1 MTDIERLIDQF
12 LAYIDVERGLA
23 KATVRA
29 YDSDLRKY
37 NGWLATQGIQDLNA
51 VTTQDVERYIAF
63 LDDSGESAR
72 SKARRLASIH
82 AFHRFALNEH
92 VVSNDVAAQVKAP
105 KGATTLPD
113 VLTVDEVASLLDAIP
128 VSQNRPQSE
137 GMADMPD
144 DPAMLRDKALLEFMY
159 ATGCRVSEA
168 VGMNLDDIDIDDA
181 HVARLTGKGSKQ
193 RLVPLGE
200 YACRALRRYLAEGR
214 GTLEGRAKGTPER
227 RAVFLNKRGR
237 RLSRQSVWEVIK
249 LAGASIVR
257 FTRTRSGTLSPRT

>member
-37 NGWLATQGIQDLNA
+37 NCWLATQGIQDLNA

-159 ATGCRVSEA
+159 ATGARVSEA
-168 VGMNLDDIDIDDA
+168 SGAKLDDVD
-181 HVARLTGKGSKQ
+181 
-193 RLVPLGE
+193 
-200 YACRALRRYLAEGR
+200 
-214 GTLEGRAKGTPER
+214 
-227 RAVFLNKRGR
+227 
-237 RLSRQSVWEVIK
+237 
-249 LAGASIVR
+249 
-257 FTRTRSGTLSPRT
+257 

>member
-92 VVSNDVAAQVKAP
+92 VVSNDVAAQGKAP

-159 ATGCRVSEA
+159 ATGARVSEA
-168 VGMNLDDIDIDDA
+168 CGANLDDVDLESN
-181 HVARLTGKGSKQ
+181 VARLMGKGSKQ
-193 RLVPLGE
+193 RLV
-200 YACRALRRYLAEGR
+200 RRSQDTSKTDGR
-214 GTLEGRAKGTPER
+214 SSSRRRKGPPNDARCSSTSAANDCQGNRCGR
-227 RAVFLNKRGR
+227 
-237 RLSRQSVWEVIK
+237 SSVRPGNARI
-249 LAGASIVR
+249 STSPCI
-257 FTRTRSGTLSPRT
+257 RTHCAIPSPRI

>member
-37 NGWLATQGIQDLNA
+37 NGWLATQGFQDLNA

-92 VVSNDVAAQVKAP
+92 VVSNDVAAQIKAP
-105 KGATTLPD
+105 KGATTR
-113 VLTVDEVASLLDAIP
+113 AHWGRGGQFAG
-128 VSQNRPQSE
+128 R
-137 GMADMPD
+137 
-144 DPAMLRDKALLEFMY
+144 DPR
-159 ATGCRVSEA
+159 
-168 VGMNLDDIDIDDA
+168 
-181 HVARLTGKGSKQ
+181 
-193 RLVPLGE
+193 
-200 YACRALRRYLAEGR
+200 LAE
-214 GTLEGRAKGTPER
+214 
-227 RAVFLNKRGR
+227 
-237 RLSRQSVWEVIK
+237 S
-249 LAGASIVR
+249 ASIR
-257 FTRTRSGTLSPRT
+257 RHGGHAR

>member
-92 VVSNDVAAQVKAP
+92 VVSNDVVGTGQ
-105 KGATTLPD
+105 G
-113 VLTVDEVASLLDAIP
+113 
-128 VSQNRPQSE
+128 SQR
-137 GMADMPD
+137 
-144 DPAMLRDKALLEFMY
+144 R
-159 ATGCRVSEA
+159 
-168 VGMNLDDIDIDDA
+168 DDA
-181 HVARLTGKGSKQ
+181 A
-193 RLVPLGE
+193 
-200 YACRALRRYLAEGR
+200 
-214 GTLEGRAKGTPER
+214 
-227 RAVFLNKRGR
+227 
-237 RLSRQSVWEVIK
+237 
-249 LAGASIVR
+249 
-257 FTRTRSGTLSPRT
+257 

>member
-113 VLTVDEVASLLDAIP
+113 VLTVDEVASLLDAIRRHGGHARR
-128 VSQNRPQSE
+128 S
-137 GMADMPD
+137 
-144 DPAMLRDKALLEFMY
+144 RDA
-159 ATGCRVSEA
+159 ARQGVA
-168 VGMNLDDIDIDDA
+168 GI
-181 HVARLTGKGSKQ
+181 HVRH
-193 RLVPLGE
+193 R
-200 YACRALRRYLAEGR
+200 
-214 GTLEGRAKGTPER
+214 
-227 RAVFLNKRGR
+227 
-237 RLSRQSVWEVIK
+237 
-249 LAGASIVR
+249 
-257 FTRTRSGTLSPRT
+257 SPRVGSVRRES